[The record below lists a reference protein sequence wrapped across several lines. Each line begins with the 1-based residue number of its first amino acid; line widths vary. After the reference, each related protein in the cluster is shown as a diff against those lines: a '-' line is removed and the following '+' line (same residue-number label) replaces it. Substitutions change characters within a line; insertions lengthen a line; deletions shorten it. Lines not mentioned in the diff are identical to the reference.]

1 MGLNAVKGVEIGD
14 GFEVVGCR
22 GSLNADRMGT
32 QYKDG
37 FASNH
42 AGGIFGGH
50 FNGAH
55 RLRQRL
61 RSNRTPSIRQEMPT
75 LTVDGN
81 DTVVSTKGRH
91 DPCVGIRATPILE
104 ALTALVLIDQV
115 MAQRGQCGRI

>member
-1 MGLNAVKGVEIGD
+1 
-14 GFEVVGCR
+14 
-22 GSLNADRMGT
+22 MGT

-42 AGGIFGGH
+42 AGGILGGIST
-50 FNGAH
+50 GAPITAKVAIKP
-55 RLRQRL
+55 
-61 RSNRTPSIRQEMPT
+61 TPSIRQEMPT

-104 ALTALVLIDQV
+104 LSLLWYDRSSHGTERPMRKNL
-115 MAQRGQCGRI
+115 RI